1 MDEILARENLKQPVQ
16 TVVTLQF
23 TNANIATNALRPF
36 FAGNQTG
43 GLTIGTVGNSSSLV
57 LCGIQSEV
65 SRAIRLIRTA
75 DVKPSLDVEIQMT
88 DAGARIATLEKEVA
102 ALTARIAELEKS
114 KQKE

>member
-1 MDEILARENLKQPVQ
+1 M
-16 TVVTLQF
+16 
-23 TNANIATNALRPF
+23 
-36 FAGNQTG
+36 
-43 GLTIGTVGNSSSLV
+43 

-88 DAGARIATLEKEVA
+88 DAGARIA
-102 ALTARIAELEKS
+102 ELEKS